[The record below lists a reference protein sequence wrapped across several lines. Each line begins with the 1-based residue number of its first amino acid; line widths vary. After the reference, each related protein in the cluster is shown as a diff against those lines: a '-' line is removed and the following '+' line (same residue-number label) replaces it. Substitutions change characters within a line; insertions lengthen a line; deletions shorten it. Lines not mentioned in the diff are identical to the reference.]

1 MTPSIS
7 FDNVNLDKDAVGG
20 PISMRSATDF
30 DAECDRSRAGSGP
43 ISVRST
49 TDLGGELGWERRV
62 QSAEKVQSTQK
73 VQSTLG
79 R

>member
-20 PISMRSATDF
+20 PISMRSA
-30 DAECDRSRAGSGP
+30 
-43 ISVRST
+43 